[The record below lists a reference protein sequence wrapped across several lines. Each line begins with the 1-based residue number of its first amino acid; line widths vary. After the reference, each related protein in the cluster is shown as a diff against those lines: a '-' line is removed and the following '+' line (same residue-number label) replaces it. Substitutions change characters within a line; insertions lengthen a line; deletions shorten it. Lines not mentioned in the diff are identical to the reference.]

1 MSITYEYLNGSK
13 QILHTYGREACFY
26 HANGHL
32 RNHETAVYF
41 RYKLTNITVS
51 NEMMRDYLTFL
62 NSTRVLYKLNV
73 EEIIK
78 KKAYTFRITRQNSL
92 KSFATLTAIRY
103 LEEETNAIKFI
114 LKNKD
119 AKTISKL
126 KLLLLSAIY
135 QMNGGHFLNRPP
147 IRNEDFIKHKIVK
160 VKFTP
165 DTKIIS
171 TGLHAYFGSYQS
183 TWGSNPQQKKS
194 LCEHYKIKPL

>member
-13 QILHTYGREACFY
+13 QILHTYRQEACFY
-26 HANGHL
+26 QANTYL
-32 RNHETAVYF
+32 RIHKKAVYF

-62 NSTRVLYKLNV
+62 NSTKVLYRLNV
-73 EEIIK
+73 EDIMNEK
-78 KKAYTFRITRQNSL
+78 SYTFRITRQNSL

-103 LEEETNAIKFI
+103 LEEETNAVKFI

-119 AKTISKL
+119 VKTISKL
-126 KLLLLSAIY
+126 NLLLLSAVY

-147 IRNEDFIKHKIVK
+147 IKNEDFIKHKIVK

-165 DTKIIS
+165 DNKITS
-171 TGLHAYFGSYQS
+171 KGLHAYFGNYPSL
-183 TWGSNPQQKKS
+183 WGVNPQQKKS
-194 LCEHYKIKPL
+194 LCEHYKVKLL

>member
-13 QILHTYGREACFY
+13 QILHTYRQEACFY
-26 HANGHL
+26 QANTYLSRHK
-32 RNHETAVYF
+32 TAVYF

-51 NEMMRDYLTFL
+51 NEMMQDYLTFL

-73 EEIIK
+73 ENIIK
-78 KKAYTFRITRQNSL
+78 EKAYTFKITRQNSL

-103 LEEETNAIKFI
+103 LEEETDAVKFI
-114 LKNKD
+114 LKNKE

-171 TGLHAYFGSYQS
+171 NGLHNYFGNYQS
-183 TWGSNPQQKKS
+183 SWGSNPQQKKS
-194 LCEHYKIKPL
+194 LCEHYKVKPL